1 MMSEDNSAQR
11 DGGMD
16 RLTEAVNE
24 WARSRRSFM
33 GDAAKIGGGALA
45 LSAGIGTAAA
55 DDGGSSGGFESM
67 SDLEILNF
75 ALLLERL
82 EATFYTEAVGT
93 APLGEESD
101 DGRVDFDD
109 DDEYD
114 DDGLLGIIIDI
125 DLGDDDDEDRDYST
139 YEYFQRIRNHEQD
152 HVDALAGAIKKAG
165 GDPVGNPGFT
175 FPYDSKE
182 EFVGLAR
189 VFEDTGA
196 AAYTSAA
203 PFIDNSAYVGPAA
216 QILAVEARHASYL
229 RSLNSKVPFP
239 RSFQKTLTVA
249 QIKDRIAPFIDN

>member
-1 MMSEDNSAQR
+1 
-11 DGGMD
+11 
-16 RLTEAVNE
+16 
-24 WARSRRSFM
+24 M

-45 LSAGIGTAAA
+45 LSTGIGTAAA
-55 DDGGSSGGFESM
+55 DDNGTSGGFESM

-93 APLGEESD
+93 APLGERSH
-101 DGRVDFDD
+101 DGRLDFDADD
-109 DDEYD
+109 DDLLD
-114 DDGLLGIIIDI
+114 LGLDVGLDLDVDL

-139 YEYFQRIRNHEQD
+139 YEYFQRIRNHEQE
-152 HVDALAGAIKKAG
+152 HVDTLAGAIEEAG
-165 GDPVGNPGFT
+165 GTPVQSPGFT

-203 PFIDNSAYVGPAA
+203 PHIDNSAYVAPAA
-216 QILAVEARHASYL
+216 QILSVEARHASYL
-229 RSLNSKVPFP
+229 RVLNTKVPFP
-239 RSFQKTLTVA
+239 RSFQKTLTVQ
-249 QIKDRIAPFIDN
+249 QIRERIAPFLDN